1 METKELIHEE
11 LKRLK
16 TELEKLETAARE
28 FQKLGESGGQL
39 AITVQTLSDGY
50 SQHISTIEDLIA
62 TRITR
67 QTESLLSARNDLDEK
82 LEEIKKDALEKFDGP
97 INKVSELSTQIAGQI
112 KAVGAL
118 IEKLEKVDFP
128 IRLDKLDATT
138 AGINQ
143 GVQNQIS
150 KLDKVETSILTSVK
164 EQTNTIK
171 EQTIQIKGLN
181 ALLKESFNDLSTR
194 IDTKAQELM
203 AYQKTSRI
211 IIIGGFLVILVAMIP
226 IILRSFHV
234 I

>member
-39 AITVQTLSDGY
+39 AITVQTLSEGY
-50 SQHISTIEDLIA
+50 SKHISTIEELIA
-62 TRITR
+62 ARITS

-82 LEEIKKDALEKFDGP
+82 LKEIKKETLEKFDGP
-97 INKVSELSTQIAGQI
+97 INKVSELSTQIAGQVEV
-112 KAVGAL
+112 VGVL
-118 IEKLEKVDFP
+118 IEKLEKVEFP

-150 KLDKVETSILTSVK
+150 KLDQVETRML
-164 EQTNTIK
+164 EAIK
-171 EQTIQIKGLN
+171 EQTTQIKDLN
-181 ALLKESFNDLSTR
+181 SVLKESLNTLM
-194 IDTKAQELM
+194 IGLDTKIKELLT
-203 AYQKTSRI
+203 YQKTSRI
-211 IIIGGFLVILVAMIP
+211 ILIGGFLMILVVLMP
-226 IILRSFHV
+226 IVLKLFR
-234 I
+234 

>member
-16 TELEKLETAARE
+16 AELEKLETATRE

-62 TRITR
+62 TRITS

-82 LEEIKKDALEKFDGP
+82 LKEIKQDALEKFDGP
-97 INKVSELSTQIAGQI
+97 INKVSEISTQIGGQI
-112 KAVGAL
+112 EVVGAL

-150 KLDKVETSILTSVK
+150 KLDQVEARNLDA
-164 EQTNTIK
+164 IK
-171 EQTIQIKGLN
+171 EQTTQIKSLN
-181 ALLKESFNDLSTR
+181 SLLKESFNALTASL
-194 IDTKAQELM
+194 DTKAQELM

-211 IIIGGFLVILVAMIP
+211 ILIGGILAILVAVIP
-226 IILRSFHV
+226 MILRLFRL

>member
-1 METKELIHEE
+1 METKDLIHEE

-50 SQHISTIEDLIA
+50 SKHISTIEDLIA
-62 TRITR
+62 TRITS

-82 LEEIKKDALEKFDGP
+82 LNEIKKDALEKFDEP
-97 INKVSELSTQIAGQI
+97 IKKVSALSSQIAGQI
-112 KAVGAL
+112 EVVGAL

-150 KLDKVETSILTSVK
+150 KLDQVEARTL
-164 EQTNTIK
+164 EAIK
-171 EQTIQIKGLN
+171 EQTTQIKSLN
-181 ALLKESFNDLSTR
+181 SLLKESFNTLTASL
-194 IDTKAQELM
+194 DTKAQELM

-211 IIIGGFLVILVAMIP
+211 ILIGGILVILIAMIP
-226 IILRSFHV
+226 MILKLFHV
-234 I
+234 IG